1 MFFFKKKERKK
12 VQKGQVPTRANDTQY
27 AEMTST
33 NKGNRHTTRS
43 KDKANQHIHQQVHG
57 GRHPQTNIHTTLQ
70 PTHLSHNRARPRP
83 KAVLS
88 HIWAFTTTTPK
99 RHTTIVYG
107 PLLKSTLNP
116 LLFCDK
122 NPFWPTILCVAENQT
137 DKHRKYHCANQTP
150 PPKISGDKIKT
161 KAVGNKY
168 IFEHRNKVHSM
179 AYFFLL
185 LQP

>member
-1 MFFFKKKERKK
+1 MRFETKQNKK
-12 VQKGQVPTRANDTQY
+12 VKYQQGQPTHNTQQGQVLTRA
-27 AEMTST
+27 TST
-33 NKGNRHTTRS
+33 HHI

-57 GRHPQTNIHTTLQ
+57 GRHTQTNTHTTLQ

-122 NPFWPTILCVAENQT
+122 NPFWPTILCVVENQT

-168 IFEHRNKVHSM
+168 IFEHRNKVHSL